1 MFSFSDYRFA
11 LERQPLARPFTFKGG
26 SFSEKWINV
35 VRLFADHADHADH
48 AEGAEG
54 ADAPAGGYST
64 MSVSAVGSNAV
75 LWSDSAVAHAW
86 SEAGGN
92 ALMTLLAER
101 ALQLAQGVA
110 FEHPVDAFQT
120 IRPELHRW
128 ARRITGRPDVSPT
141 FCLNSMVALDFA
153 LWKLYA
159 LHRDSTCLQELL
171 PAESREA
178 LCGAAQTLARVPLIS
193 YTVPAAEV
201 SELVG
206 QGHRVLKIKL
216 GQAGEPQEMVQ
227 RDSRR
232 LEQIHRAVQ
241 QQPLPVHYY
250 LDANG
255 RYPDLDTLLSLLDRI
270 DTSGILDRVIILEEP
285 FAYQQHIP
293 VHSVPLRVA
302 ADESLHDIADLQQRA
317 DLGYRALALKPAGKT
332 LSLSVLMATRA
343 ARLGIPCFVA
353 DSACVPSLVQWNLA
367 FAALLPPF
375 AELGMG
381 LIETNGAQHYANWTE
396 LLHEHSARSR
406 DWLTPRNGV
415 FTINQEFMAH
425 SGGVF
430 TDSDHYSALV

>member
-35 VRLFADHADHADH
+35 IRLFADRTA
-48 AEGAEG
+48 G
-54 ADAPAGGYST
+54 APAGGNRT
-64 MSVSAVGSNAV
+64 ISVSAVGSNAV
-75 LWSDSAVAHAW
+75 LWSDAAVAHAW

-101 ALQLAQGVA
+101 ALQLAQGMA
-110 FEHPVDAFQT
+110 FEHPVDAFQS
-120 IRPELHRW
+120 IRPELHQW

-153 LWKLYA
+153 LWKLYS
-159 LHRDSTCLQELL
+159 LRRGTTCLQELL

-178 LCGAAQTLARVPLIS
+178 LCETTQSLLRVPLIS
-193 YTVPAAEV
+193 YKLPATEV

-241 QQPLPVHYY
+241 QQQQPLPVHYY

-255 RYPDLDTLLSLLDRI
+255 RYPDLKTLMSLLDRI
-270 DTSGILDRVIILEEP
+270 DRSGILDRVIILEEP

-343 ARLGIPCFVA
+343 ARLGIPCFVS